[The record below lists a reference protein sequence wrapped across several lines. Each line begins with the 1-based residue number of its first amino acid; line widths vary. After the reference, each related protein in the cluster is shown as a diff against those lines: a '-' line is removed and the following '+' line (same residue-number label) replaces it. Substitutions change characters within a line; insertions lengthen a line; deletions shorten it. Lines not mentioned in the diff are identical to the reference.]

1 SGNGNLISQRF
12 IYILSLVRCS
22 STQISGQDKRRYM
35 SQNLIRHLMMAV
47 AFLVLASLP
56 TLAQNYPGAEV
67 SGGFSYLRTEGGG
80 NFYGWD
86 ASLAGNLNHWFGLVG
101 EFSGHYG
108 TGFDNGVFIAVPV
121 PGAVLSVDTDSNVYT
136 FLFGPRFSYRKD
148 RRLTPYGHVLP
159 GFARASVSTTVI
171 TTAATFHSSATST
184 AFAMALGG
192 GVDLS
197 LSRSVAFRMVQVD
210 YLLTR
215 FGGITQNNAGIPTGL
230 VSRF

>member
-35 SQNLIRHLMMAV
+35 SQHLIRHFIMLV

-80 NFYGWD
+80 NLYGWD
-86 ASLAGNLNHWFGLVG
+86 ASVAGNLNRWFGLVG

-108 TGFDNGVFIAVPV
+108 TGFDNGGFAILV
-121 PGAVLSVDTDSNVYT
+121 PGAVTSIDTDSNVYT

-148 RRLTPYGHVLP
+148 RPLTPYGHVLP
-159 GFARASVSTTVI
+159 GFARSSVSVNVI

-192 GVDLS
+192 GVDLR
-197 LSRSVAFRMVQVD
+197 LSRSVAFRMIQAD